1 MNLLVCPRCLFFLLL
16 FPYIDIPFDLSKKNN
31 LKAINIAKYTA
42 QHLASIGYRREA
54 PAPGKFPA

>member
-1 MNLLVCPRCLFFLLL
+1 MNLLVCPRCLFFYSSF

-42 QHLASIGYRREA
+42 
-54 PAPGKFPA
+54 